1 MINAVKLDFPVNPT
15 QQTTLK
21 LAPVALLLVLNVLG
35 ALLWSQP
42 LRAQEPAAAASDKT
56 SSEQDKLKPNSASS
70 QNQNLSSESKTIK
83 TIWAEETVW
92 IEETVTPATRWLEGA
107 VQPLTIWME
116 KKIHRRSKKRQAH
129 TEPAPQIAV
138 ARPQTAD
145 ATLVAISQAQ
155 AATIANKRQ
164 AGEVL
169 RTSLLA
175 KTPPQYRVKLIS
187 PNGEIHLIYI
197 HAQTGK
203 ILKSN

>member
-21 LAPVALLLVLNVLG
+21 LTLVALLLTLNALA

-42 LRAQEPAAAASDKT
+42 VRAQELAAAVPDKT
-56 SSEQDKLKPNSASS
+56 SSEPSKLKPKTVTS
-70 QNQNLSSESKTIK
+70 QEQGIKAEANTSK
-83 TIWAEETVW
+83 TVW

-116 KKIHRRSKKRQAH
+116 KKIHRGIKQQRPPQN
-129 TEPAPQIAV
+129 EPTPKVAT

-145 ATLVAISQAQ
+145 TSLAAISQAQ
-155 AATIANKRQ
+155 SASIASKQ
-164 AGEVL
+164 QPGEVL

-175 KTPPQYRVKLIS
+175 KTPSQYRVKLIS
-187 PNGEIHLIYI
+187 PNGEIHLIYV

-203 ILKSN
+203 ILKPN